1 MDLQICGRAA
11 LITGGAGGLGM
22 AQARALAGEGV
33 RLVINDLDADRA
45 HEAVKQLS
53 QEGLEAAA
61 VPGDVSKSDSARL
74 VVDQAAEAFGQLD
87 ILVNNAGAGGRHL
100 GHRVEDISDE
110 NWQMMINSHLT
121 STFLCTRA
129 ALRHLGQAGYG
140 RIINIS
146 SMNFTGGGRPGVA
159 HYAAAKAGIAG
170 FTRTSAKEQGPRGV
184 TVNAIAPGYVETDLI
199 SGFSDHQRHVI
210 TSQNPIGRFCKP
222 AEVGALAAYLCG
234 RTADFINGALI
245 CIDGGKRDFY
255 WEQDGTAS

>member
-1 MDLQICGRAA
+1 MDLQIDGRVA

-33 RLVINDLDADRA
+33 RLVINDLDPDRA
-45 HEAVKQLS
+45 SEAVASLR
-53 QEGLEAAA
+53 QEGVEAVA
-61 VPGDVSKSDSARL
+61 VPGDVSRPDSAGC
-74 VVDQAAEAFGQLD
+74 VVEAAVGAFGQLD
-87 ILVNNAGAGGRHL
+87 ILINNAGAGGRHL
-100 GHRVEDISDE
+100 GHRVEAISDE
-110 NWQMMINSHLT
+110 SWRTILDSHLT
-121 STFLCTRA
+121 ATFLCTRA
-129 ALRHLGQAGYG
+129 ALAHLGQAGYG

-184 TVNAIAPGYVETDLI
+184 TVNAIAPGYVESDLI
-199 SGFSDHQRHVI
+199 SGFTDHQRHVI

-234 RTADFINGALI
+234 RAADFINGALI
-245 CIDGGKRDFY
+245 CIDGGKRDFH
-255 WEQDGTAS
+255 WDKDGATS

>member
-53 QEGLEAAA
+53 QEGLEAVA
-61 VPGDVSKSDSARL
+61 VPGDVSTSESAHS
-74 VVDQAAEAFGQLD
+74 VVDRAAEAFGQLD

-110 NWQMMINSHLT
+110 NWQIIIDSHLT
-121 STFLCTRA
+121 ATFLCTRA
-129 ALRHLGQAGYG
+129 ALPYLGQAGYG

-234 RTADFINGALI
+234 RAADFINGALI

>member
-1 MDLQICGRAA
+1 MDLQIDGRVA
-11 LITGGAGGLGM
+11 LVTGGAGGLGM

-33 RLVINDLDADRA
+33 RLVINDLDPGCASDAVKRLRQEGF
-45 HEAVKQLS
+45 EAV
-53 QEGLEAAA
+53 A
-61 VPGDVSKSDSARL
+61 VPGDVSKPESAHS
-74 VVDQAAEAFGQLD
+74 VVDGAVEAFGQLD
-87 ILVNNAGAGGRHL
+87 ILINNAGAGGRHL

-110 NWQMMINSHLT
+110 SWRIIIDSHLT
-121 STFLCTRA
+121 ATFLCTRA
-129 ALRHLGQAGYG
+129 ALPHLGQSGYG

-199 SGFSDHQRHVI
+199 SGFTDHQRHVI
-210 TSQNPIGRFCKP
+210 TSQNPIGRFCQP
-222 AEVGALAAYLCG
+222 SEVGALVSYLCG
-234 RTADFINGALI
+234 RSADFINGALI

-255 WEQDGTAS
+255 WDQDGAAS

>member
-1 MDLQICGRAA
+1 MDLQIDGRVA

-33 RLVINDLDADRA
+33 RLVINDLDPDRA
-45 HEAVKQLS
+45 VDAVKSLHL
-53 QEGLEAAA
+53 EGFEAIA
-61 VPGDVSKSDSARL
+61 VPGDVSKPDSANS
-74 VVDQAAEAFGQLD
+74 VVEDAAGAFGQLD
-87 ILVNNAGAGGRHL
+87 VLINNAGAGGRHL

-110 NWQMMINSHLT
+110 SWRIILDSHLT
-121 STFLCTRA
+121 ATFLCTRA
-129 ALRHLGQAGYG
+129 ALPHLGHAGYG

-199 SGFSDHQRHVI
+199 SGFTDHQRHVI

-234 RTADFINGALI
+234 RPADFINGALI

-255 WEQDGTAS
+255 WDQDGTAS